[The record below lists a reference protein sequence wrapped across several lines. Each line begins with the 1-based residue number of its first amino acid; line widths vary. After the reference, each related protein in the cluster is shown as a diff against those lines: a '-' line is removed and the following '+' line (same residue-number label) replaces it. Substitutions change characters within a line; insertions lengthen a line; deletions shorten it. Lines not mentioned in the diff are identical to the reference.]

1 MNKSLSQRGAA
12 LGGVVAT
19 LTASIALGAA
29 GSVAVY
35 RMVAGPSVTTPALA
49 QPSAEEA
56 QEPAPAAAK
65 VKPKVKWAP
74 CQPPAVLE
82 KGVCVTDVVKT
93 VVLPAA
99 ASAPVAGAPAARSGE
114 RARSASGNDD
124 RRDRDDDREDRN
136 DDRNDDRDDER
147 EDHEDEDHED
157 EDHEDEDHEDEDHED
172 DD

>member
-49 QPSAEEA
+49 LPSAEET
-56 QEPAPAAAK
+56 QEAAPAQAVE

-74 CQPPAVLE
+74 CKPPAVLE

-93 VVLPAA
+93 VVVPPV
-99 ASAPVAGAPAARSGE
+99 ASAPAAGAPAARSSG
-114 RARSASGNDD
+114 RARAASGNDD
-124 RRDRDDDREDRN
+124 RRDRGDDRGRG
-136 DDRNDDRDDER
+136 DDRDDDR
-147 EDHEDEDHED
+147 DDEDHED
-157 EDHEDEDHEDEDHED
+157 EDHEED
-172 DD
+172 D